1 VERRRYALRLAYA
14 GGCFRGFQRQPGL
27 PTVEEALRLVETQAD
42 VAKWPRGINPIQH
55 YTEPPPR
62 YNEASLVKEMEKRG
76 IGRPSTYATIL
87 STIQEREYVTKQQ
100 RRFYPTELGM
110 VVTDLLVENFD
121 DIFDIAYTGRYTELL
136 PPGWSQSSARGINYA
151 GVVVGEG
158 VDATGTW
165 KSFIAA
171 IR

>member
-1 VERRRYALRLAYA
+1 GRSLPLVTAGEVLRLAA
-14 GGCFRGFQRQPGL
+14 LAETENPK
-27 PTVEEALRLVETQAD
+27 PT
-42 VAKWPRGINPIQH
+42 QH
-55 YTEPPPR
+55 FTEPPPR

-121 DIFDIAYTGRYTELL
+121 DIFDIAYTAKMEDSLDE
-136 PPGWSQSSARGINYA
+136 IE
-151 GVVVGEG
+151 EG
-158 VDATGTW
+158 KQEWQEALGDFYL
-165 KSFIAA
+165 KFEKDLK
-171 IR
+171 R